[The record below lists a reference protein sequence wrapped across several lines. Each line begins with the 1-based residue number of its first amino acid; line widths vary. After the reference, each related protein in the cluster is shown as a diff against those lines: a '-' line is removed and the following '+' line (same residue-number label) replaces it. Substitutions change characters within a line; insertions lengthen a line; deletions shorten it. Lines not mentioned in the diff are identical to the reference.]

1 MMTTTDLEDTQIE
14 IHGTLLWSNDTD
26 YWLNHPQPTGFQNGS
41 AAWFL
46 GGKNVTVDGF
56 GYGTLD
62 GNGQVWQVNVLFDG
76 IYINSTSSNGNP
88 ARNTDGADTINSDH
102 ITFRNMYIRNGD
114 DAIALK
120 GNSTNI
126 LIEDSTL
133 DRSLGIAFGSLGQY
147 KGVFERVE
155 NVTVR
160 RIKGL
165 KTRYGAYVKT
175 WTGDQVSYPPNGGGG
190 GIGYLRNAMT
200 ST

>member
-1 MMTTTDLEDTQIE
+1 M
-14 IHGTLLWSNDTD
+14 WS
-26 YWLNHPQPTGFQNGS
+26 
-41 AAWFL
+41 
-46 GGKNVTVDGF
+46 K
-56 GYGTLD
+56 
-62 GNGQVWQVNVLFDG
+62 NVLFDG
-76 IYINSTSSNGNP
+76 IYINSTSSNGYP

-155 NVTVR
+155 NVTV
-160 RIKGL
+160 L
-165 KTRYGAYVKT
+165 
-175 WTGDQVSYPPNGGGG
+175 YPPNGGGG
-190 GIGYLRNAMT
+190 GIGYLRNAT
-200 ST
+200 LSDFNLTQTQQVPFVIGQ